1 MRQRPSDELR
11 WTPKTLVF
19 SSVVSICGLLV
30 ALWLKK
36 LGVWPNW
43 DYAEFVFG
51 ALCGAT
57 AVHRLH
63 RQRPVIVLLVFVPV
77 MTALLLAGTL
87 LVDLYVF
94 GGTIEL

>member
-1 MRQRPSDELR
+1 MRQPLSDELR

-19 SSVVSICGLLV
+19 ASVVSTAGLMI
-30 ALWLKK
+30 ALGLKK

-57 AVHRLH
+57 AVHRIH
-63 RQRPVIVLLVFVPV
+63 RQRPAVVLLVFVPV